1 MHTIEQRKLGKS
13 GLAVPALGIGIWSWG
28 ETGWWNYGQSHTHD
42 DVIQAYRTCLDAG
55 FTFFDT
61 AEVYGNGAS
70 ERLLGECRGLDG
82 RSITI
87 ASKFAPPLTRFSRA
101 KVAHFV
107 KTEKSAKLRATFLLF
122 RCYSF
127 FLCPPATF

>member
-101 KVAHFV
+101 ARARSSAH
-107 KTEKSAKLRATFLLF
+107 SLLQALDQSLK
-122 RCYSF
+122 R
-127 FLCPPATF
+127 LGVERIDL

>member
-61 AEVYGNGAS
+61 AGVYGNGAS
-70 ERLLGECRGLDG
+70 ERPLGASPGVCRRSTPVCIAISASLSRNQWRAGCLSRTECRADCLQSSGAGHPDW
-82 RSITI
+82 
-87 ASKFAPPLTRFSRA
+87 
-101 KVAHFV
+101 
-107 KTEKSAKLRATFLLF
+107 
-122 RCYSF
+122 
-127 FLCPPATF
+127 